1 MILGLLLFGGVTLAQ
16 LLPPKYSSDDLIDLP
31 DSIELH
37 RDRLSKQN
45 PKTLH
50 NLPTSERNRHTRPG
64 GLELMN
70 GQKHHV
76 GSDESGSEEFAPRHS
91 GHQGASRNHRLDVLI
106 SVFGVGG
113 GASTE
118 ELDYGNDP
126 LLERLQGRPWGQ
138 PKKGG
143 RRPQV
148 QHHDT
153 AHETNFEDQ
162 RLESEPEHTQQR
174 PRQHGT
180 GTFHPHPAM
189 GPVGRG
195 RRRPLGPVGGSSKM
209 VEMGPHFSDFSPPIL
224 VPDHP
229 EVDPA
234 PWPMEPQRRQIL
246 RTPANDDDLSLQIGE
261 KRMPAKHNA
270 PGLETIVSSEEFPE
284 IPRAKR
290 QVSDEPDEGEEEDD
304 TQEVLERSNK
314 LSPLRVPLHR
324 GPIQT
329 VKPPFQPIPTIWFPT
344 AQKHDEHKLP
354 LIGQN
359 QLPNA
364 KSSPKPATTTQYPP
378 VHVQLKPGQQIEMVD
393 EPLSI
398 SLDDVKKPHHPQ
410 GKPNHKPIPRD
421 FQMTNRSSSSG
432 APGETL
438 GAVRPSAEC
447 VDGSDKSG
455 SVLIAFSAKV
465 PSTGT
470 SLAAPTSATRTP
482 PIGGLNGCCT
492 GFRPMMVEE
501 EEPFRN
507 PKSHLE
513 IEIEIEIRRRKHQ
526 VLRCVAINQT
536 EHQEYEGKQHKV
548 GLQKR
553 PTGWESHSH
562 ESSSSE
568 EERGHRQPQK
578 HHDHG
583 VTLIARRPHP
593 RPKPTSEP
601 APIRWRPV
609 HGQGKPGVHE
619 AVDEPISIS
628 LPEKYERHHH
638 VPPMR
643 HTNPNID
650 NAVRKGGKGYKKSR
664 KQLQNL
670 FKVSGMPLTKIDE
683 VLRIEVPKTLTLERE
698 IHEVHGSGRTLL
710 GIQKQNLKLH
720 NNHNNHPDE
729 PEEFEVY
736 GDSQNLINRNY
747 KMGPVGGAEFDDHPI
762 YEQQKERK
770 RQSQRVSLEDFEIEQ
785 HDNEDCDEQ
794 DDFDTTA
801 DDSIELLKGAGPNY
815 QRPVRPG
822 RPPMRDYYDDFGQP
836 DVPLTRTSGQN
847 RQPRS
852 SNFQPDYDDT
862 DDRNFEGKL
871 CANARHSVS
880 GC

>member
-16 LLPPKYSSDDLIDLP
+16 LLPPKLPTDDLIDLP

-37 RDRLSKQN
+37 RERLSKQN
-45 PKTLH
+45 LRAPH
-50 NLPTSERNRHTRPG
+50 NSERNRHTRPG

-76 GSDESGSEEFAPRHS
+76 GSDESDSEEFAPRHS
-91 GHQGASRNHRLDVLI
+91 GHPGASRNHRLDVLI

-113 GASTE
+113 GASAE
-118 ELDYGNDP
+118 ELDHGNDP

-138 PKKGG
+138 PKNGG
-143 RRPQV
+143 RRPKV
-148 QHHDT
+148 QHHEN
-153 AHETNFEDQ
+153 AHETNFEDE
-162 RLESEPEHTQQR
+162 RLESEPGHTQQR

-246 RTPANDDDLSLQIGE
+246 RTPANDHDLSLQVGE

-314 LSPLRVPLHR
+314 LRPLRVPLHR

-329 VKPPFQPIPTIWFPT
+329 VKPPFEPMPTILLPSV
-344 AQKHDEHKLP
+344 QKHDDHKLP

-359 QLPNA
+359 PLPHA

-398 SLDDVKKPHHPQ
+398 SPEDVKKPHHPQ
-410 GKPNHKPIPRD
+410 GKPDHKPITRGG
-421 FQMTNRSSSSG
+421 FQPASQIEKPQIRLPNDK
-432 APGETL
+432 PL
-438 GAVRPSAEC
+438 FKQWSAWKDAGSCTAKCGMCGWKRQEREC
-447 VDGSDKSG
+447 PHSIFCEGPKHRYVPCGSNVCDED
-455 SVLIAFSAKV
+455 
-465 PSTGT
+465 T
-470 SLAAPTSATRTP
+470 

-526 VLRCVAINQT
+526 VLRCGAINQT

-553 PTGWESHSH
+553 PTGWESNSH

-568 EERGHRQPQK
+568 EERGHRQPHK
-578 HHDHG
+578 HHDYG

-593 RPKPTSEP
+593 RSKPTSEP

-628 LPEKYERHHH
+628 PPEKHDRHHH

-650 NAVRKGGKGYKKSR
+650 NA
-664 KQLQNL
+664 
-670 FKVSGMPLTKIDE
+670 VSGMPLTKIDE

-698 IHEVHGSGRTLL
+698 IHEVHGAGRTLL

-720 NNHNNHPDE
+720 NNHHLRSLHPDE

-762 YEQQKERK
+762 YGQQKEKK
-770 RQSQRVSLEDFEIEQ
+770 RESQRVSLEDFEIE
-785 HDNEDCDEQ
+785 DNDDEEEDCDIE
-794 DDFDTTA
+794 DDFDTSVE
-801 DDSIELLKGAGPNY
+801 DSSEFAKGAWSNY
-815 QRPVRPG
+815 LRPG
-822 RPPMRDYYDDFGQP
+822 RPARPPLRDYYD
-836 DVPLTRTSGQN
+836 VPLTHSTGQN

-852 SNFQPDYDDT
+852 SNFQPDYDDL
-862 DDRNFEGKL
+862 DDKNFEGKL
-871 CANARHSVS
+871 CAGKKHSVS